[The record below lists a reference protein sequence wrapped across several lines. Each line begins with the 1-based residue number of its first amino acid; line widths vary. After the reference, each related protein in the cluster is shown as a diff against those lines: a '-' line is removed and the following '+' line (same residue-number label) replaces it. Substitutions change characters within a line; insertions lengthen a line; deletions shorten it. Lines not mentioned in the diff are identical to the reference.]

1 VAEGERVSDP
11 KDEKGTRAKDATKA
25 AKREDGG
32 MDPTERLQGERRMH
46 ATIGTLFVLLIFF
59 QLNYLAFRHFD
70 RWDWTSDAR
79 FTLSERTLTELRGL
93 ERDVDLWLLLSEGE
107 PAFADVRELLE
118 RYRAESP
125 RVRVHHVDP
134 DAQPGEARRV
144 AERFDIALSTGE
156 GESFADVALVVSSG
170 DRRWKITRDDLV
182 SLDLGSFEGDSG
194 EGPKVD
200 VKAERAISGALAQVL
215 RGRATKICLATG
227 HGEAAMA
234 GDRPLFFLREELERE
249 NTVLEDFD
257 AVGLR
262 AVPEGCD
269 AVFVIGPQRAWEER
283 DARRLVEWARAGG
296 NLLLALDPVFAR
308 DAIQP
313 SGFEGPLQDLGVAVD
328 RDVVLEMDPRLLLRR
343 DPSDLFRVIAFGDH
357 PTTASMI
364 ARGGG
369 LAVNLV
375 RSVRVEEGADA
386 VSLFE
391 SSESAFGETDLGG
404 LVADS
409 DLLAGPEDLAGPL
422 SLAAAFEAPP
432 LPSMNADGDDDA
444 RRGRVVVVGDS
455 DWLAPELLQE
465 PSFANVDFFLSVTG
479 WLTQRAELLE
489 IAPRRSN
496 LQAVVMSEAD
506 VSGVAWRIFAFLP
519 GALFLLGFAVWW
531 SRRQ

>member
-1 VAEGERVSDP
+1 MSERDESELDATERVQAS
-11 KDEKGTRAKDATKA
+11 
-25 AKREDGG
+25 
-32 MDPTERLQGERRMH
+32 RRMH
-46 ATIGTLFVLLIFF
+46 ATVGTMFALLTFF
-59 QLNYLAFRHFD
+59 QLNYLAFRHFE

-79 FTLSERTLTELRGL
+79 FTLSERTRAELRGL

-156 GESFADVALVVSSG
+156 GESFADVALVVSAA

-182 SLDLGSFEGDSG
+182 SLDLGSFDEDGGD
-194 EGPKVD
+194 GPKVD
-200 VKAERAISGALAQVL
+200 VKAERAISGAMAQVL
-215 RGRATKICLATG
+215 RGRPTKICLATG
-227 HGEAAMA
+227 RGEAAMG

-249 NTVLEDFD
+249 NAVLEDFD
-257 AVGLR
+257 AVGLH

-269 AVFVIGPQRAWEER
+269 AVFVVGPQRSWEER
-283 DARRLVEWARAGG
+283 DARRLVAWAREGG

-308 DAIQP
+308 EAIQP
-313 SGFEGPLQDLGVAVD
+313 TGFEEPLQDLGVAVD

-343 DPSDLFRVIAFGDH
+343 DPSDLFRVVAFEDH
-357 PTTASMI
+357 PTTAS
-364 ARGGG
+364 ALTRGGG

-375 RSVRVEEGADA
+375 RSVRAEEGADA
-386 VSLFE
+386 VSLFAT
-391 SSESAFGETDLGG
+391 SESAFGETDLGG
-404 LVADS
+404 LVADA
-409 DLLAGPEDLAGPL
+409 DLLAGPEDRPGPL
-422 SLAAAFEAPP
+422 SLAVAFEAPP
-432 LPSMNADGDDDA
+432 PPSRASSARQDEA
-444 RRGRVVVVGDS
+444 PRRGRVVVVGDS
-455 DWLAPELLQE
+455 DWLVPELLQE
-465 PSFANVDFFLSVTG
+465 PAFANVDFFLAVTG
-479 WLTQRAELLE
+479 WLTERAELLE

-519 GALFLLGFAVWW
+519 GAIFLLGFAVWW

>member
-1 VAEGERVSDP
+1 MSEPQKEKPRVNEGTEERM
-11 KDEKGTRAKDATKA
+11 DE
-25 AKREDGG
+25 
-32 MDPTERLQGERRMH
+32 TERLQGVRRMH
-46 ATIGTLFVLLIFF
+46 ALVGTMFALLIFF
-59 QLNYLAFRHFD
+59 QLNYLAFRHFE

-79 FTLSERTLTELRGL
+79 FTLSERTVTELRGL
-93 ERDVDLWLLLSEGE
+93 DRDVDFWLLLSEGE

-118 RYRAESP
+118 RYRAASP

-134 DAQPGEARRV
+134 DASPGEMRRV

-156 GESFADVALVVSSG
+156 GESFADVALVVSSA

-182 SLDLGSFEGDSG
+182 SLDLESFEDDAG
-194 EGPKVD
+194 GPKVD

-215 RGRATKICLATG
+215 RGRPTKICVATG
-227 HGEAAMA
+227 RGEAAMA
-234 GDRPLFFLREELERE
+234 GDRPMFFLREELERE
-249 NTVLEDFD
+249 NAVLEDFD

-262 AVPEGCD
+262 EVPEGCD
-269 AVFVIGPQRAWEER
+269 AVFVIGPQRPWEER
-283 DARRLVEWARAGG
+283 DARKLVEWARAGG

-308 DAIQP
+308 EAIQAT
-313 SGFEGPLQDLGVAVD
+313 GFEAPIQDLGVSID

-343 DPSDLFRVIAFGDH
+343 DPSDLFRVMIFGEH
-357 PTTASMI
+357 PTTAALM

-369 LAVNLV
+369 LAMNLV

-386 VSLFE
+386 TALFT

-404 LVADS
+404 LVADA
-409 DLLAGPEDLAGPL
+409 DLLAGPEDLPGPL
-422 SLAAAFEAPP
+422 SLGAALELPPIPSAGEA
-432 LPSMNADGDDDA
+432 A
-444 RRGRVVVVGDS
+444 RRGRLVVVGDS
-455 DWLAPELLQE
+455 DWLAPELLRE
-465 PSFANVDFFLSVTG
+465 PAFANVDFFLSVTG
-479 WLTQRAELLE
+479 WLTERDELLE

-496 LQAVVMSEAD
+496 LQAVVMSEGD